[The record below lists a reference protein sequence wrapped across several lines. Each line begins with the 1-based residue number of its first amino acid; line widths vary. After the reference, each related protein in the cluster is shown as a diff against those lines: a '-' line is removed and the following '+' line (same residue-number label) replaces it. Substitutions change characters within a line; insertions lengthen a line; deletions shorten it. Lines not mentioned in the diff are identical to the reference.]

1 LLFISLSPTSL
12 TANIRYDKL
21 ASAFDGFAG
30 YHAEDKS
37 QINSALNAAL
47 NTTNKPSIINI
58 AINPSADRKA
68 QVNKNLVL
76 CQIMVL
82 DFLLFFLSIGISMAN
97 KIKDLDE

>member
-1 LLFISLSPTSL
+1 MLFISLSPTSL

-37 QINSALNAAL
+37 QINSALKAAL
-47 NTTNKPSIINI
+47 NTTKKPSIINI

-68 QVNKNLVL
+68 QVNKKLSFMSNNG
-76 CQIMVL
+76 L
-82 DFLLFFLSIGISMAN
+82 DFKLFYFVDRNFHG
-97 KIKDLDE
+97 